1 MGLTQTGNNLST
13 PIDIVGDVVTWN
25 ETEKSIRRTVRA
37 LYPDYLAELPTNGD
51 PSPIAQLPLCVYK
64 GATVQENAQV
74 GQIADYVLLY
84 RQEEPDAGEMPPP
97 RIIRRRAAIIEK
109 DLREHPDFE
118 ASIEPN
124 WDKFTE
130 RIYTDISVD
139 QSLRGRRTFPEVDSE
154 VVVTTFYGADPGS
167 IQARLGAIT
176 APPGEKNDD
185 NWKVLDGWNG
195 LEGRWWSETLVYRY
209 NANGWDPVVD
219 VIENPA

>member
-51 PSPIAQLPLCVYK
+51 PSPIAQMPLCVYK

-84 RQEEPDAGEMPPP
+84 RQEEPDSGEIPPP
-97 RIIRRRAAIIEK
+97 RIIRRRCAITEK
-109 DLREHPDFE
+109 DLREHPEFD
-118 ASIEPN
+118 SQVEPN
-124 WDKFTE
+124 WDKFSE
-130 RIYTDISVD
+130 RIFTDGTID
-139 QSLRGRRTFPEVDSE
+139 QSLRGRRTFPQIDSE
-154 VVVTTFYGADPGS
+154 VVVTTFYSTDPGS
-167 IQARLGAIT
+167 IQARLGAIAT
-176 APPGEKNDD
+176 PPGETAAE

-195 LEGRWWSETLVYRY
+195 LEGRWWAETLVYRY
-209 NANGWDPVVD
+209 NLCGWNT
-219 VIENPA
+219 VIDAAPPY